1 MAYPVHALLMC
12 STLFFFFLPG
22 KNASHS
28 FKLSQFCVSVLWE
41 FVVVVAPQEYLS
53 LFIIPRISPTS
64 SFLKVIHPT
73 LV

>member
-1 MAYPVHALLMC
+1 MGPSAHFANVFN
-12 STLFFFFLPG
+12 SFFFLLPG
-22 KNASHS
+22 KDASHS
-28 FKLSQFCVSVLWE
+28 FKLSQFCFSVLWE
-41 FVVVVAPQEYLS
+41 FVVVVVPQEYLS